1 MLASIVTD
9 SHNMTEKKRVEFMA
23 SGKAVNLVLSFVV
36 ARIGL
41 AIFDED
47 NLSRFR
53 VFLAILAA
61 VTMALFLVGQS
72 MIQGTY
78 LWRRVRSLR
87 RWRGIKN
94 LISILSRSDVEDETK
109 HSPSSPS
116 VSERPR
122 KLRWRRVLM
131 DFASHQNFRAWVV
144 AEMLLQAQITFNGN
158 FLKTFVDHLLLDDFG
173 RDTSDWLLSLVWPV
187 TQIATIF
194 VYLPMQ
200 RWGYSRVYL
209 VLFSANFVLSH
220 VLYWFVGESS
230 TYGILSFLLVYS
242 VFTRAVQSAGFH
254 LAMADMVLEM
264 KRRHAKEGRHDEPSV
279 AGLFMGANALLC
291 VRAQAILSTA
301 GIFFSLTQLLPLI
314 QKPVESILPMLAA
327 TVMESGG
334 ASRHNLFTLLVYP
347 PMAFSVI
354 QIVAWSFF
362 DLTPRKTAEMR
373 HELQEHQNSNL
384 IDMLEP

>member
-9 SHNMTEKKRVEFMA
+9 SHSMTEKKRVEFMA
-23 SGKAVNLVLSFVV
+23 SGKAVNLITTFVV

-41 AIFDED
+41 AIFDEE
-47 NLSRFR
+47 NLYRFR

-61 VTMALFLVGQS
+61 VTMALFLMGQS
-72 MIQGTY
+72 MIQGDHF
-78 LWRRVRSLR
+78 WRRVRSLR
-87 RWRGIKN
+87 RWRGMKN
-94 LISILSRSDVEDETK
+94 LISMLWRSEVVDDTK
-109 HSPSSPS
+109 HPPSTPTSPD
-116 VSERPR
+116 RPR
-122 KLRWRRVLM
+122 KLRWRRILW
-131 DFASHQNFRAWVV
+131 DFASHQNFRAWAV

-220 VLYWFVGESS
+220 VLFWFVGESS
-230 TYGILSFLLVYS
+230 NNGILTFLLVYS
-242 VFTRAVQSAGFH
+242 VSTRAVQSAGFH

-291 VRAQAILSTA
+291 VRTQAPSSISGAVAHT
-301 GIFFSLTQLLPLI
+301 FSHSYRNPSSRYYPCWPPPSWSRVGPRATICLLC
-314 QKPVESILPMLAA
+314 SFILPWPF
-327 TVMESGG
+327 
-334 ASRHNLFTLLVYP
+334 R
-347 PMAFSVI
+347 
-354 QIVAWSFF
+354 
-362 DLTPRKTAEMR
+362 
-373 HELQEHQNSNL
+373 
-384 IDMLEP
+384 